1 MKNNLDK
8 TNIDINNNSE
18 INIHKNRLNIKY
30 NNKTNNI
37 ETKKK
42 NWIFW

>member
-8 TNIDINNNSE
+8 TNIDINNDSE
-18 INIHKNRLNIKY
+18 ININKNRLNIKY

-42 NWIFW
+42 N